1 MNLIDTHCHIDFS
14 VFDGKRNEVITEAAR
29 LGVSD
34 IVVPGVTAMDWQRL
48 LNVVS
53 TETSCQLHAALGLH
67 PCFMGQHQPEDLDR
81 LEKLIEKES
90 ICAIGEIGLDL
101 FIPEA
106 DLDAQLCF
114 FNRQLE
120 FAGEFGL
127 PVLLHVRKAHDH
139 VLQQLRRIK
148 LSRGGIVHAFS
159 GSEQQAMQYLN
170 LGFKLGI
177 GGTITYPRA
186 QRLRRIVERVDLSG
200 IVLET
205 DAPDMPLAAFRG
217 EPNQP
222 ARVLEVAREVA
233 LIRSQPVEL
242 IASTTMQTARALFGF
257 DQN

>member
-14 VFDGKRNEVITEAAR
+14 VFDEKRNVVITEAAR

-34 IVVPGVTAMDWQRL
+34 IVVPGVTAEGWGKL
-48 LNVVS
+48 LQVVS
-53 TETSCQLHAALGLH
+53 EHHTCRLHPALGLH
-67 PCFMGQHQPEDLDR
+67 PCFMDQHQPEDLDR
-81 LEKLIEKES
+81 LEKLIEKE
-90 ICAIGEIGLDL
+90 IVCAVGEIGLDM

-106 DLDAQLCF
+106 DLDSQLF
-114 FNRQLE
+114 FLKRQLE
-120 FAGEFGL
+120 LASKFDL

-148 LSRGGIVHAFS
+148 LARGGVVHAFS

-177 GGTITYPRA
+177 GGTVTYPRA
-186 QRLRRIVERVDLSG
+186 KRLRRFVETIDLSD

-217 EPNQP
+217 EHNMPK
-222 ARVLEVAREVA
+222 RVFEVAREVA
-233 LIRSQPVEL
+233 LIRSQPVEV
-242 IASTTMQTARALFGF
+242 ITRTTTQTARVLFGF